1 MIVQGSPEWFAAR
14 LGKVTASK
22 VSDVV
27 AKTKSGW
34 GASRANYMAALIA
47 ERLTQTP
54 ADSFSNAAMQ
64 WGTEQEP
71 LARVAYEFFTGRD
84 VEQVGFVDHPTI
96 PMTGA
101 SPDGLVGTDGLVEI
115 KCPNT
120 ATHID
125 TLLDGKV
132 PGKYVIQM
140 QWQMACTGRQWCDFV
155 SFDPRMPEEMR
166 LWIQRVDRDGPHIE
180 LLEEDV
186 TVFLSTLD
194 EKITALQKLYATRKA
209 A

>member
-209 A
+209 T